1 MITITLNETDLA
13 KLADLYNRNEKRDA
27 IHFDRLTKAREEKN
41 ASEIARMEKFRQVTE
56 ARERAYD
63 DVLKILGLRVVTDES
78 DPEGWY
84 KVVKR

>member
-13 KLADLYNRNEKRDA
+13 KLADLYNRNEKRDD
-27 IHFDRLTKAREEKN
+27 IHFARLIKAREEGN
-41 ASEIARMEKFRQVTE
+41 APEIARLEKFRQVTE

>member
-1 MITITLNETDLA
+1 MELTLNETQLK
-13 KLADLYNRNEKRDA
+13 KLANLYNANEIRDGM
-27 IHFDRLTKAREEKN
+27 HFCRMLKAREEGN
-41 ASEIARMEKFRQVTE
+41 TIEAIRMERFRQVTE